1 MISAKV
7 GHSLDPVILSVY
19 RFFLKSKIVNPN
31 ILTVWG
37 AAFAFGAS
45 ACIAFNYLF
54 AGGVLILISGFFD
67 LMDGAV
73 ARNMDSVTRFGGF
86 LDSVLDRYADLFI
99 MFGIFIHFLTQRDF
113 FLSGLTF
120 VAAIG
125 TAIIPY
131 ARARAEAASLPCK
144 TGMLERPERLII
156 ILIGLFFC
164 VLKPAVIVLAV
175 LTHVT
180 AVQRM
185 AFVKKNSKFEAR
197 ISKS

>member
-1 MISAKV
+1 MISVKV
-7 GHSLDPVILSVY
+7 GHALDPVLLNVY
-19 RFFLKSKIVNPN
+19 RFFLKSKIINPN

-37 AAFAFGAS
+37 AAFAFAAS
-45 ACIAFNYLF
+45 ACIAFDYLF
-54 AGGVLILISGFFD
+54 AGGIFILMSGFFD

-99 MFGIFIHFLTQRDF
+99 MFGIFVHYLRQNDF
-113 FLSGLTF
+113 FYSCLTF

-125 TAIIPY
+125 CAIIPY

-156 ILIGLFFC
+156 ILIGLFFFL
-164 VLKPAVIVLAV
+164 LKPAVIALAL

-185 AFVKKNSKFEAR
+185 VFVRRNSR
-197 ISKS
+197 

>member
-7 GHSLDPVILSVY
+7 GHSLDPVFLSVY
-19 RFFLKSKIVNPN
+19 RFFLKSRIVNPN

-37 AAFAFGAS
+37 AAFAFGAC
-45 ACIAFNYLF
+45 ACIAFDRLF
-54 AGGVLILISGFFD
+54 AGAVLILISGFFD

-73 ARNMDSVTRFGGF
+73 ARNMNSVTRFGGF

-99 MFGIFIHFLTQRDF
+99 MFGIFVHFLRQGDF
-113 FLSGLTF
+113 FYSGLTF

-156 ILIGLFFC
+156 VLIGLFFN
-164 VLKPAVIVLAV
+164 LLNYAVVVLAV

-180 AVQRM
+180 AIQRIM
-185 AFVKKNSKFEAR
+185 FVRKNSR
-197 ISKS
+197 

>member
-1 MISAKV
+1 LISAKV

-45 ACIAFNYLF
+45 ACIAFDRLLIG
-54 AGGVLILISGFFD
+54 AVLILISGCFD

-73 ARNMDSVTRFGGF
+73 ARNTDNVTRFGGF

-99 MFGIFIHFLTQRDF
+99 MFGIFIHFLRHSDP
-113 FLSGLTF
+113 LYSGITF

-125 TAIIPY
+125 SAIIPY
-131 ARARAEAASLPCK
+131 ARARAEAASLACK

-156 ILIGLFFC
+156 VLVGLFFN
-164 VLKPAVIVLAV
+164 VLEYAVIILAV

-180 AVQRM
+180 AIQRM
-185 AFVKKNSKFEAR
+185 VFVKRNS
-197 ISKS
+197 

>member
-1 MISAKV
+1 LISVKV

-19 RFFLKSKIVNPN
+19 RFFLKSKVVNPN

-37 AAFAFGAS
+37 VAFAFGA
-45 ACIAFNYLF
+45 AAFVSFDYLL
-54 AGGVLILISGFFD
+54 AGAIMILISGCFD

-73 ARNMDSVTRFGGF
+73 ARSTGSVTRFGGF

-99 MFGIFIHFLTQRDF
+99 MFGIFVHFMRQNDSF
-113 FLSGLTF
+113 YSAVTF

-131 ARARAEAASLPCK
+131 ARARAEAACLPCK
-144 TGMLERPERLII
+144 TGILERPERL
-156 ILIGLFFC
+156 LIVLAGLFLNMLNY
-164 VLKPAVIVLAV
+164 VVIVLAV

-180 AVQRM
+180 AIQRM
-185 AFVKKNSKFEAR
+185 VFVRKNSR
-197 ISKS
+197 

>member
-1 MISAKV
+1 LISAKL
-7 GHSLDPVILSVY
+7 GHSLDPLILSVY
-19 RFFLKSKIVNPN
+19 RFFLKSKIINPN

-37 AAFAFGAS
+37 ATFAFGAS
-45 ACIAFNYLF
+45 ACIAFDYLLV
-54 AGGVLILISGFFD
+54 AAILILISGCFD

-73 ARNMDSVTRFGGF
+73 ARSTDNVTRFGGF

-99 MFGIFIHFLTQRDF
+99 MFGIFIHFLRHND
-113 FLSGLTF
+113 LLYSGATF

-125 TAIIPY
+125 SAIIPY

-156 ILIGLFFC
+156 ILVGLFFY
-164 VLKPAVIVLAV
+164 VLSYAVIVLAV

-180 AVQRM
+180 AIQRM
-185 AFVKKNSKFEAR
+185 VYVRRNSDN
-197 ISKS
+197 I

>member
-1 MISAKV
+1 LISVKV
-7 GHSLDPVILSVY
+7 GHSLDPAILSVY
-19 RFFLKSKIVNPN
+19 RFFLKNKVVNPN

-45 ACIAFNYLF
+45 ACIAIDYL
-54 AGGVLILISGFFD
+54 LIGAIMILVSGCFD

-73 ARNMDSVTRFGGF
+73 ARSTDNVTQFGGF
-86 LDSVLDRYADLFI
+86 FDSVLDRYADLFI
-99 MFGIFIHFLTQRDF
+99 MFGIFVHFMRQHDF
-113 FLSGLTF
+113 VYSGLTF
-120 VAAIG
+120 FAAVG

-156 ILIGLFFC
+156 VLAGLFFN
-164 VLKPAVIVLAV
+164 VLSYAVIILAV

-180 AVQRM
+180 AIQRIIY
-185 AFVKKNSKFEAR
+185 VRRNSL
-197 ISKS
+197 